1 MMGLPTETAEDI
13 VGIAKLAGR
22 VVEAYYQNPDK
33 PKGKGVTVSVSA
45 SCFVPKPFTPFQ
57 WEPQDTMEQLMEKQ
71 KLLSSSVTTRKIS
84 LSWHDAQ
91 TSFLEAVLARGDR
104 RLSAV
109 IEAAYNKGCKLD
121 SWSEHFRFDT
131 WMDTMNEFGLD
142 PAFYANRRR
151 DKEEVFPWDHLDY
164 GVSKSFLWRENQ
176 KAHASTTTPNC
187 REQCSGCGASCF
199 KGGVCYE
206 QR

>member
-1 MMGLPTETAEDI
+1 
-13 VGIAKLAGR
+13 
-22 VVEAYYQNPDK
+22 
-33 PKGKGVTVSVSA
+33 
-45 SCFVPKPFTPFQ
+45 
-57 WEPQDTMEQLMEKQ
+57 MEKQ

-91 TSFLEAVLARGDR
+91 TSFLEAVFARGDR

-109 IEAAYNKGCKLD
+109 IESAYNKGCKLD

-131 WMDTMNEFGLD
+131 WMETMTEFDLD

-151 DKEEVFPWDHLDY
+151 DKDEVFPWDHLDY
-164 GVSKSFLWRENQ
+164 GVSKAFLWRENQ